1 MTGEVNVEPLDA
13 VLVVL
18 DRLLAVVQGP
28 RPFLDAPFLGTRL
41 LPLDADG
48 AEVVVDRGTGSGDLL
63 LLLLEVFALALQ
75 AFRLS
80 FQVGRAGLQLGFPS
94 VQLLLPRLERI
105 LRLLEPRRGSFHRVD
120 EEWGGSVTRHVTS
133 PPTED
138 APSLR
143 CSPAYISRRLRK
155 SCLRIFRGG
164 RATAGETGGD
174 QRSRDRHG
182 PRRWLGGGSP
192 GEREIVKR
200 FQTNRRPLKGRVSE
214 RRERAADW

>member
-1 MTGEVNVEPLDA
+1 MDLALGFLEVTGEVHVEPLDA

-18 DRLLAVVQGP
+18 DRLLPVVQGP
-28 RPFLDAPFLGTRL
+28 RPFLDASLLGAGL

-48 AEVVVDRGTGSGDLL
+48 AEVVVDRGTGRGDLL
-63 LLLLEVFALALQ
+63 LVLLELFALALQ
-75 AFRLS
+75 ALRLS

-105 LRLLEPRRGSFHRVD
+105 LRLLEPRRGSFHRID
-120 EEWGGSVTRHVTS
+120 EEWGGPVTRHVTS

-164 RATAGETGGD
+164 CATAGETGRHRRG
-174 QRSRDRHG
+174 RDRG
-182 PRRWLGGGSP
+182 RPRRCSASSRGGAM
-192 GEREIVKR
+192 EIVKR
-200 FQTNRRPLKGRVSE
+200 CQTDE
-214 RRERAADW
+214 RHL